1 MPAHQRTPS
10 GRYITGT
17 LKQCTGM
24 WRILYQIETLL
35 VLGPTDILILPKA
48 CEKNAY
54 EKVVIG

>member
-1 MPAHQRTPS
+1 
-10 GRYITGT
+10 
-17 LKQCTGM
+17 M

-35 VLGPTDILILPKA
+35 VLGPTDIRILPKA